1 MEALTPKSIFRE
13 FNQSKLARELGVA
26 RASISAWRAKEKIPA
41 ERVTEVARLTG
52 IERERL
58 RPDMYS

>member
-1 MEALTPKSIFRE
+1 MTPESIFKE
-13 FNQSKLARELGVA
+13 FNQSKLARDLGLA
-26 RASISAWRAKEKIPA
+26 RQTIAAWRKNEKIPA
-41 ERVTEVARLTG
+41 ERLLEVSRATG

>member
-1 MEALTPKSIFRE
+1 MTPQSIFRE
-13 FNQSKLARELGVA
+13 FNQSKLARDLGLARQTVA
-26 RASISAWRAKEKIPA
+26 AWRRKEKIPA
-41 ERVTEVARLTG
+41 ERVIEVARLTG